1 MSRIFEIVQAMSG
14 QGNCITI
21 PAPYL
26 DFVFGDPQAHL
37 LGAILNQL
45 VFWSGKPSSQENGW
59 FYKTHEELAAEIR
72 GVKPDQVRK
81 AVDKLIS
88 KYLPGII
95 EEAKRQVNGTVK
107 KHYRVDGD
115 ALIIKIFPPKAASA
129 MGSAILPNGNGDIAE
144 PERQISQTGTAEL
157 PAGNGDIA
165 EPILYT
171 DHYSDQNKQ
180 IIKPSCPPA
189 APTDGEEFIS
199 ERLTRE
205 ATEVVQHLSKLTG
218 VQFELTD
225 GNLQHIR
232 ARLRNATATRTE
244 MLMVVDHLVAC
255 WLGTKYSRGLNPA
268 TIFASEKFS
277 SNLLAA
283 KAWEKAGRPACS
295 SGTAST
301 GNDST
306 VDSTERDAAYRRFTS
321 GVGATKKPSEL
332 EKMVR
337 VEADRANVRNMGP
350 AYSQPRWNQI
360 WKDCAQRQQ
369 GVKAA

>member
-81 AVDKLIS
+81 AVDKLIT
-88 KYLPGII
+88 KYLPGVIL
-95 EEAKRQVNGTVK
+95 EAKRKVNGTPK

-115 ALIIKIFPPKAASA
+115 ALITKIFPPVLETAV
-129 MGSAILPNGNGDIAE
+129 LPNGNGDIAE
-144 PERQISQTGTAEL
+144 SKRQKSQMETAESPNL
-157 PAGNGDIA
+157 RNGNIA
-165 EPILYT
+165 DSFLYT
-171 DHYSDQNKQ
+171 DHYTDQNKQ

-189 APTDGEEFIS
+189 APTDREEFIS

-244 MLMVVDHLVAC
+244 MLVVVDHLVAC
-255 WLGTKYSRGLNPA
+255 WLGTKYARGLNPA

-295 SGTAST
+295 SETAST
-301 GNDST
+301 GIDST
-306 VDSTERDAAYRRFTS
+306 VDSAERDAAYRRFTS
-321 GVGATKKPSEL
+321 GVGATKKPSDL
-332 EKMVR
+332 EKAVCA
-337 VEADRANVRNMGP
+337 EASKAGVRNMGP
-350 AYSQPRWNQI
+350 VYSQPRWNQI

>member
-26 DFVFGDPQAHL
+26 DLVFGDPQAHL

-81 AVDKLIS
+81 AVDKLIT
-88 KYLPGII
+88 KYLPGVIL
-95 EEAKRQVNGTVK
+95 EAKRKVNGTPK

-115 ALIIKIFPPKAASA
+115 ALITKIFPPVLETAV
-129 MGSAILPNGNGDIAE
+129 LPNGNGDIAE
-144 PERQISQTGTAEL
+144 SKRQKSQMETAESPNL
-157 PAGNGDIA
+157 RNGNIA
-165 EPILYT
+165 DSFLYT
-171 DHYSDQNKQ
+171 DHYTDQNKQ

-189 APTDGEEFIS
+189 APTDREEFIS
-199 ERLTRE
+199 ERLKRE

-244 MLMVVDHLVAC
+244 MLVVVDHLVAC
-255 WLGTKYSRGLNPA
+255 WLGTKYARGLNPA

-295 SGTAST
+295 SETAST
-301 GNDST
+301 GIDST
-306 VDSTERDAAYRRFTS
+306 VDSAERDAAYRRFTS
-321 GVGATKKPSEL
+321 GVGATKKPSDL
-332 EKMVR
+332 EKAVCA
-337 VEADRANVRNMGP
+337 EASKAGVRNMGP

>member
-14 QGNCITI
+14 QAGVITI
-21 PAPYL
+21 PAVYL

-81 AVDKLIS
+81 AVDKLIT

-157 PAGNGDIA
+157 PTGNGDIA

-180 IIKPSCPPA
+180 IIKTSCQPA
-189 APTDGEEFIS
+189 AQTD
-199 ERLTRE
+199 
-205 ATEVVQHLSKLTG
+205 AEVEITDQAKQALKHLNQITG
-218 VQFELTD
+218 SRYQPANSSLE
-225 GNLQHIR
+225 NMR
-232 ARLRNATATRTE
+232 ARLREGHTLE
-244 MLMVVDHLVAC
+244 ELQLVIEYKQVHWGDSPKMAEY
-255 WLGTKYSRGLNPA
+255 LRPA
-268 TIFASEKFS
+268 TLFQPAKFEGY
-277 SNLLAA
+277 LLSATKWA
-283 KAWEKAGRPACS
+283 KSGRPICVN
-295 SGTAST
+295 GKWTAD
-301 GNDST
+301 GEVE
-306 VDSTERDAAYRRFTS
+306 VDTAERDAAYRRFIS
-321 GVGATKKPSEL
+321 GVAATKVPSEL
-332 EKMVR
+332 EKMVCT
-337 VEADRANVRNMGP
+337 EASKASVRSMRSDF
-350 AYSQPRWNQI
+350 AITTWAKI
-360 WKDCAQRQQ
+360 WKECAQRQQ
-369 GVKAA
+369 GVKA

>member
-81 AVDKLIS
+81 AVDKLIT
-88 KYLPGII
+88 KYLPGVIL
-95 EEAKRQVNGTVK
+95 EAKRKVNGTPK

-115 ALIIKIFPPKAASA
+115 ALITKIFPPVLETAL
-129 MGSAILPNGNGDIAE
+129 LPNGNGDIAE
-144 PERQISQTGTAEL
+144 SKRQKSQMETAESPNL
-157 PAGNGDIA
+157 RNGNIA
-165 EPILYT
+165 DSFLYT
-171 DHYSDQNKQ
+171 DHYTDQNKQ

-244 MLMVVDHLVAC
+244 MLVVVDHLVAC
-255 WLGTKYSRGLNPA
+255 WLGTKYARGLNPA

-295 SGTAST
+295 SETAST

-306 VDSTERDAAYRRFTS
+306 VDSAERDAAYRRFTS
-321 GVGATKKPSEL
+321 GVGATKKPSDL
-332 EKMVR
+332 EKAVCA
-337 VEADRANVRNMGP
+337 EASKAGVRNMGP

-360 WKDCAQRQQ
+360 WKECAQRQQ

>member
-81 AVDKLIS
+81 AVDKLIT
-88 KYLPGII
+88 KYLPGVIL
-95 EEAKRQVNGTVK
+95 EAKRKVNGTPK

-115 ALIIKIFPPKAASA
+115 ALITKIFPPVLETAV
-129 MGSAILPNGNGDIAE
+129 LPNGNGDIAE
-144 PERQISQTGTAEL
+144 SKRQKSQMETAESPNL
-157 PAGNGDIA
+157 RNGNIA
-165 EPILYT
+165 DSFLYT
-171 DHYSDQNKQ
+171 DHYTDQNKQ

-205 ATEVVQHLSKLTG
+205 ATEIIQHLSNLTS
-218 VQFELTD
+218 VKFETTD

-232 ARLRNATATRTE
+232 ARLRNATATKAE
-244 MLMVVDHLVAC
+244 MLVVVDHLVAS
-255 WLGTKYSRGLNPA
+255 WLGTKYARGLNPA
-268 TIFASEKFS
+268 KIFSSEKFS

-283 KAWEKAGRPACS
+283 KAWDAAGRPACS
-295 SGTAST
+295 SEATAT

-332 EKMVR
+332 EKMVCA
-337 VEADRANVRNMGP
+337 EASKANVRNMGP

-360 WKDCAQRQQ
+360 WKECAQRQQ

>member
-1 MSRIFEIVQAMSG
+1 MSRIFDVVQSLSG
-14 QGNCITI
+14 QRNAIVI
-21 PAPYL
+21 PRPYVR
-26 DFVFGDPQAHL
+26 FFAGDQQAYV
-37 LGAILNQL
+37 LGAILNQI
-45 VFWSGKPSSQENGW
+45 VFWSGVDSSAGEGW
-59 FYKTHEELAAEIR
+59 FYKSHKEMGDDLEGLSE
-72 GVKPDQVRK
+72 DQVSRLTN
-81 AVDKLIS
+81 KLCT
-88 KYLPGII
+88 KYFPGII
-95 EEAKRQVNGTVK
+95 ETKSRKVNGTPTM
-107 KHYRVDGD
+107 HYRVDGD
-115 ALIIKIFPPKAASA
+115 ALIAKIFPSSLDSA
-129 MGSAILPNGNGDIAE
+129 KVRNPNREVAGSKSQKCGTEIAE
-144 PERQISQTGTAEL
+144 VRNDGNRESAESY
-157 PAGNGDIA
+157 
-165 EPILYT
+165 LYT

-189 APTDGEEFIS
+189 APTHGEGFIS

-205 ATEVVQHLSKLTG
+205 ATEIIQHLSNLTS
-218 VQFELTD
+218 VKFETTD

-232 ARLRNATATRTE
+232 ARLRNATATKAE
-244 MLMVVDHLVAC
+244 MLVVVDHLVAS
-255 WLGTKYSRGLNPA
+255 WLGTKYARGLNPA
-268 TIFASEKFS
+268 KIFSSEKFS

-283 KAWEKAGRPACS
+283 KAWDAAGRPACS
-295 SGTAST
+295 SEATAT

-306 VDSTERDAAYRRFTS
+306 VDSAERDAAYRRFTS

>member
-81 AVDKLIS
+81 AVDKLIT
-88 KYLPGII
+88 KYLPGVIL
-95 EEAKRQVNGTVK
+95 EAKRKVNGTPK

-115 ALIIKIFPPKAASA
+115 ALITKIFPPVLETAV
-129 MGSAILPNGNGDIAE
+129 LPNGNGDIAE
-144 PERQISQTGTAEL
+144 SKRQKRQMETAESPNL
-157 PAGNGDIA
+157 RNGNIA
-165 EPILYT
+165 DSFLYT
-171 DHYSDQNKQ
+171 DHYTDQNKQ

-244 MLMVVDHLVAC
+244 MLVVVDHLVAC
-255 WLGTKYSRGLNPA
+255 WLGTKYARGLNPA

-295 SGTAST
+295 SETAST

-306 VDSTERDAAYRRFTS
+306 VDSAERDAAYRRFTS
-321 GVGATKKPSEL
+321 GVGATKKPSDL
-332 EKMVR
+332 EKAVCA
-337 VEADRANVRNMGP
+337 EASKAGVRNMGP

-360 WKDCAQRQQ
+360 WKECAQRQQ

>member
-37 LGAILNQL
+37 LGALLNQL

-81 AVDKLIS
+81 AVDKLIT
-88 KYLPGII
+88 KYLPGVIL
-95 EEAKRQVNGTVK
+95 EAKRKVNGTPK

-115 ALIIKIFPPKAASA
+115 ALITKIFPPVLETAV
-129 MGSAILPNGNGDIAE
+129 LPNGNGDIAE
-144 PERQISQTGTAEL
+144 SNRQKSQMETAESPNL
-157 PAGNGDIA
+157 RNGNIA
-165 EPILYT
+165 DSFLYT
-171 DHYSDQNKQ
+171 DHYTDQNKQ

-244 MLMVVDHLVAC
+244 MLVVVDHLVAC
-255 WLGTKYSRGLNPA
+255 WLGTKYARGLNPA

-295 SGTAST
+295 SETAST

-306 VDSTERDAAYRRFTS
+306 VDSAERDAAYRRFTS
-321 GVGATKKPSEL
+321 GVGATKKPSDL
-332 EKMVR
+332 EKAVCA
-337 VEADRANVRNMGP
+337 EASKAGVRNMGP

>member
-81 AVDKLIS
+81 AVDKLIT
-88 KYLPGII
+88 KYLPGVIL
-95 EEAKRQVNGTVK
+95 EAKRKVNGTPK

-115 ALIIKIFPPKAASA
+115 ALITKIFPPVLETAV
-129 MGSAILPNGNGDIAE
+129 LPNGNGDIAE
-144 PERQISQTGTAEL
+144 SKRQKSQMETAESPNL
-157 PAGNGDIA
+157 RNGNIA
-165 EPILYT
+165 DSFLYT
-171 DHYSDQNKQ
+171 DHYTDQNKQ

-244 MLMVVDHLVAC
+244 MLVVVDHLVAC
-255 WLGTKYSRGLNPA
+255 WLGTKYARGLNPA

-295 SGTAST
+295 SETAST
-301 GNDST
+301 ANDST
-306 VDSTERDAAYRRFTS
+306 VDSAERDAAYRRFTS
-321 GVGATKKPSEL
+321 GVGATKKPSDL
-332 EKMVR
+332 EKAVCA
-337 VEADRANVRNMGP
+337 EASKAGVRNMGP

-360 WKDCAQRQQ
+360 WKECAQRQQ

>member
-59 FYKTHEELAAEIR
+59 FYKTHEELATEIR

-81 AVDKLIS
+81 AVDKLIT
-88 KYLPGII
+88 KYLPGVIL
-95 EEAKRQVNGTVK
+95 EAKRKVNGTPK

-115 ALIIKIFPPKAASA
+115 ALITKIFPPVLETAV
-129 MGSAILPNGNGDIAE
+129 LPNGNGDIDE
-144 PERQISQTGTAEL
+144 SKRQKSQMETAESPNL
-157 PAGNGDIA
+157 RNGNIA
-165 EPILYT
+165 DSFLYT
-171 DHYSDQNKQ
+171 DHYTDQNKQ

-244 MLMVVDHLVAC
+244 MLVVVDHLVAC
-255 WLGTKYSRGLNPA
+255 WLGTKYARGLNPA

-283 KAWEKAGRPACS
+283 KAWDQSGRPACS
-295 SGTAST
+295 SEATTT

-306 VDSTERDAAYRRFTS
+306 VDTVERDAAYRRFTS
-321 GVGATKKPSEL
+321 GVGATKEPSEL
-332 EKMVR
+332 EKTVR
-337 VEADRANVRNMGP
+337 AEASKAGVRNMGP
-350 AYSQPRWNQI
+350 AYSQPCWNKI
-360 WKDCAQRQQ
+360 WKECAQRQL

>member
-81 AVDKLIS
+81 AVDKLIT
-88 KYLPGII
+88 KYLPGVIL
-95 EEAKRQVNGTVK
+95 EAKRKVNGTPK

-115 ALIIKIFPPKAASA
+115 ALITKIFPPVLETAV
-129 MGSAILPNGNGDIAE
+129 LPNGNGDIAE
-144 PERQISQTGTAEL
+144 SKRQKSQMETAESPNL
-157 PAGNGDIA
+157 RNGNIA
-165 EPILYT
+165 DSFLYT
-171 DHYSDQNKQ
+171 DHYTDQNKQ

-205 ATEVVQHLSKLTG
+205 ATEIIQHLSNLTS
-218 VQFELTD
+218 VKFETSD

-232 ARLRNATATRTE
+232 ARLRNATATKAE
-244 MLMVVDHLVAC
+244 MLVVVDHLVAS
-255 WLGTKYSRGLNPA
+255 WLGTKYARGLNPA
-268 TIFASEKFS
+268 KIFSSEKFS

-283 KAWEKAGRPACS
+283 KAWDAAGRPACS
-295 SGTAST
+295 SEATAT

-306 VDSTERDAAYRRFTS
+306 VDSAERDAAYRRFTS

-360 WKDCAQRQQ
+360 WKECAQRQQ

>member
-81 AVDKLIS
+81 AVDKLIT
-88 KYLPGII
+88 KYLPGVIL
-95 EEAKRQVNGTVK
+95 EAKRKVNGTPK

-115 ALIIKIFPPKAASA
+115 ALITKIFPPVLETAV
-129 MGSAILPNGNGDIAE
+129 LPNGNGDIAE
-144 PERQISQTGTAEL
+144 SKRQKSQMETAESPNL
-157 PAGNGDIA
+157 RNGNIA
-165 EPILYT
+165 DSFLYT
-171 DHYSDQNKQ
+171 DHYTDQNKQ
-180 IIKPSCPPA
+180 IIKPSCLPA

-244 MLMVVDHLVAC
+244 MLVVVDHLVAC
-255 WLGTKYSRGLNPA
+255 WLGTKYARGLNPA

-295 SGTAST
+295 SETAST

-306 VDSTERDAAYRRFTS
+306 VDSAERDAAYRRFTS
-321 GVGATKKPSEL
+321 GVGATKKPSDL
-332 EKMVR
+332 EKAVCA
-337 VEADRANVRNMGP
+337 EASKAGVRNMGP

-360 WKDCAQRQQ
+360 WKECAQRQQ

>member
-26 DFVFGDPQAHL
+26 DFVFGDQQAHL

-81 AVDKLIS
+81 AVDKLIT
-88 KYLPGII
+88 KYLPGVIL
-95 EEAKRQVNGTVK
+95 EAKRKVNGTPK

-115 ALIIKIFPPKAASA
+115 ALITKIFPPVLETAV
-129 MGSAILPNGNGDIAE
+129 LPNGNGDIAE
-144 PERQISQTGTAEL
+144 SKRQISQMETAESPNL
-157 PAGNGDIA
+157 RNGNIA
-165 EPILYT
+165 DSFLYT
-171 DHYSDQNKQ
+171 DHYTDQNKQ

-189 APTDGEEFIS
+189 TPTDGEEFIS

-205 ATEVVQHLSKLTG
+205 ATEVVQHLSKMTG

-244 MLMVVDHLVAC
+244 MLVVVDHLVAC
-255 WLGTKYSRGLNPA
+255 WLGTKYARGLNPA

-295 SGTAST
+295 SETAST

-306 VDSTERDAAYRRFTS
+306 VDSAERDAAYRRFTS
-321 GVGATKKPSEL
+321 GVGATKKPSDL
-332 EKMVR
+332 EKTVCA
-337 VEADRANVRNMGP
+337 EASKAGVRNMGP

-360 WKDCAQRQQ
+360 WKECAQRQQ

>member
-81 AVDKLIS
+81 AVDKLIT
-88 KYLPGII
+88 KYLPGVIL
-95 EEAKRQVNGTVK
+95 EAKRKVNGTPK

-115 ALIIKIFPPKAASA
+115 ALITKIFPPVLETAV
-129 MGSAILPNGNGDIAE
+129 LPNGNGDIAE
-144 PERQISQTGTAEL
+144 SKRQKSQMETAESPNL
-157 PAGNGDIA
+157 RNGNIA
-165 EPILYT
+165 DSFLYT
-171 DHYSDQNKQ
+171 DHYTDQNKQ

-244 MLMVVDHLVAC
+244 MLVVVDHLVAC
-255 WLGTKYSRGLNPA
+255 WLGTKYARGLNPA

-295 SGTAST
+295 SETAST

-306 VDSTERDAAYRRFTS
+306 VDSAERDAAYRRFTS
-321 GVGATKKPSEL
+321 GVGATKKPSDL
-332 EKMVR
+332 EKAVCA
-337 VEADRANVRNMGP
+337 EASKAGVRNMGP

-360 WKDCAQRQQ
+360 WKECAQRQQ

>member
-1 MSRIFEIVQAMSG
+1 MSRIFEVVQAMSG

-45 VFWSGKPSSQENGW
+45 VFWSGKSSSQESGW
-59 FYKTHEELAAEIR
+59 FYKTHDELAAEIR

-81 AVDKLIS
+81 AVDKLIT
-88 KYLPGII
+88 KYLPGVIQ
-95 EEAKRQVNGTVK
+95 EAKRKVNGTPK

-115 ALIIKIFPPKAASA
+115 ALITKLFPSCLDSA
-129 MGSAILPNGNGDIAE
+129 NKPNGNGNIAE
-144 PERQISQTGTAEL
+144 SKRQISQMETAEL
-157 PAGNGDIA
+157 PNLGNGNIA
-165 EPILYT
+165 DSILYT
-171 DHYSDQNKQ
+171 DHYSDKHIQK
-180 IIKPSCPPA
+180 IKPSCQPA

-244 MLMVVDHLVAC
+244 MLIVVDHLIAC
-255 WLGTKYSRGLNPA
+255 WLGTKYARGLNPA
-268 TIFASEKFS
+268 TIFSSEKFS

-283 KAWEKAGRPACS
+283 KAWHTAGRPACS
-295 SGTAST
+295 SEALAAE
-301 GNDST
+301 NDST
-306 VDSTERDAAYRRFTS
+306 LDAAERDAAYRRFTS
-321 GVGATKKPSEL
+321 GVGATKNPSEL
-332 EKMVR
+332 EKIVCA
-337 VEADRANVRNMGP
+337 EASKANVRNMGP

-360 WKDCAQRQQ
+360 WKECAQRQQ